1 MGEWT
6 TKPLGEL
13 ISFISKG
20 IPPKYE
26 NEENT
31 NTIRVLNQKCNRNF
45 KISYDSCR
53 FHNNCLKPVNDN
65 KFVKTGDV
73 LINSTGVGT
82 AGRIAQIW
90 DVPYKTTYDGHM
102 ILLRPNEEVDI
113 AYFGYAIKSHQHEIE
128 LLAEG
133 STGQTELNRTRLCN
147 EILISFPK
155 EISEQKKIS
164 ELLLNI
170 DRKIAI
176 NSAINDN
183 LEQQVLA
190 VYRDRFINTKHKNCY
205 ICRDDEYL
213 SLIHI

>member
-1 MGEWT
+1 MAEWI

-26 NEENT
+26 NEEND
-31 NTIRVLNQKCNRNF
+31 NTIRVLNQKCNRDF
-45 KISYDSCR
+45 KISYDHSR
-53 FHNNCLKPVNDN
+53 LHNNILKPVTDN
-65 KFVKTGDV
+65 KIIKSGDV

-90 DVPYKTTYDGHM
+90 NVPCKTTYDGHM
-102 ILLRPNEEVDI
+102 ILLRPNEEIDI
-113 AYFGYAIKSHQHEIE
+113 AYFGYALKSHQSEIE

-147 EILISFPK
+147 EILISFPIK
-155 EISEQKKIS
+155 ISEQKRIS

-170 DRKIAI
+170 DRKIAV

-183 LEQQVLA
+183 LSA
-190 VYRDRFINTKHKNCY
+190 
-205 ICRDDEYL
+205 
-213 SLIHI
+213 